1 MLVPVA
7 LVVMVVVVVATSSC
21 TQSSLSSSVRCW
33 SRRGWWSCRPAT
45 CLLSLTSRRN
55 RRPRRRFHRRPR
67 SRCLRRFRRRPR
79 SFRLGCTLCTICC
92 FRGLAPRRPS
102 LSHGH
107 FRPWVV
113 GSWMAAAAPA
123 LRQKRQLVSL
133 SPIDIGGHPCRTG
146 SLRDGLCSLLERN
159 TG

>member
-7 LVVMVVVVVATSSC
+7 LVVMVVVVVATSGRNR
-21 TQSSLSSSVRCW
+21 SSLSSSVRCW

-55 RRPRRRFHRRPR
+55 RRRPRRRFHHCPR
-67 SRCLRRFRRRPR
+67 SRCLRRFRHRPR

-113 GSWMAAAAPA
+113 GSWWMAAAAPA
-123 LRQKRQLVSL
+123 LQKSL
-133 SPIDIGGHPCRTG
+133 SPIDIGGHLRRMG
-146 SLRDGLCSLLERN
+146 SLRDGLRSLLKRN